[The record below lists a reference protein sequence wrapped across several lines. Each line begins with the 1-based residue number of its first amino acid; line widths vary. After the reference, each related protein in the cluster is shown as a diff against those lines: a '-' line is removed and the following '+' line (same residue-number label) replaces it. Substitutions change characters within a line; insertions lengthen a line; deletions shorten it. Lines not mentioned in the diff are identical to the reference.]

1 MYKLKIQASQHA
13 SGMRQFRYGSNF
25 VKTIALLGSTGSIGT
40 KTLEIVRENNDL
52 EICALSASGKN
63 IPLLEKQIREF
74 RPSLAAVYE
83 ENAAKDLKERI
94 ADLNTKVV
102 SGMDGLLELAS
113 MPQADMLVTAI
124 VGMIGILP
132 TIEAIRNKK
141 NIALANKETL
151 VTAGHIIMPMAKEY
165 GVSIVPIDSEHS
177 AIFQCLCGERKSAVE
192 KLLLTCSGGPFRGMN
207 YSQLKQVQVEDA
219 LRHPNWNMGRKITI
233 DSATLVNKG
242 LELMEASWLFGV
254 SSDQVEVVLQPQS
267 IIHSIVQFTDGS
279 ILAQMGLPDMKP
291 FIAYALFYP
300 HRRAINQK
308 RLDLFSIGK
317 ITFERPDE
325 DTFLGLK
332 MAKEAARIGGSM
344 PTVFNAANEAAVRMF
359 LQKEIGFTDIYDI
372 IASCMQQHHTID
384 NPSIAQILETQKAV
398 EEYIAC
404 RR

>member
-1 MYKLKIQASQHA
+1 M
-13 SGMRQFRYGSNF
+13 
-25 VKTIALLGSTGSIGT
+25 KTIALLGSTGSIGT
-40 KTLEIVRENNDL
+40 KTLEIVRENEDL
-52 EICALSASGKN
+52 AVCALSGSGKN
-63 IPLLEKQIREF
+63 VPLLEKQIREF
-74 RPSLAAVYE
+74 HPALAAVYE
-83 ENAAKDLKERI
+83 EKAAKDLKERI
-94 ADLNTKVV
+94 ADLDTKVV
-102 SGMDGLLELAS
+102 AGMDGLLELAS
-113 MPQADMLVTAI
+113 MPEADILVTAI

-132 TIEAIRNKK
+132 TIEAIRNRK

-165 GVSIVPIDSEHS
+165 GVSILPIDSEHS

-207 YSQLKQVQVEDA
+207 YDQLKTVTVEDA

-254 SSDQVEVVLQPQS
+254 SSEQVEVVVQPQS

-300 HRRAINQK
+300 HRRAINKK
-308 RLDLFSIGK
+308 RLDLFSMGQ
-317 ITFERPDE
+317 ITFEKPDE

-332 MAKEAARIGGSM
+332 LAKEAARIGGSM

-359 LQKEIGFTDIYDI
+359 LQREIGFTDIYDI

-398 EEYIAC
+398 EEFIA
-404 RR
+404 RGR